1 MNKEIRNLKERQKG
15 LQGLEVKK
23 KEQNNVIISKIK
35 EVMKTTLSQKIIE

>member
-1 MNKEIRNLKERQKG
+1 MNKETRNLKERQKG
-15 LQGLEVKK
+15 LEGLEGKT